1 MVPGF
6 IFLIVCYS
14 IYMLFKNFT
23 DYWLKKAIIRSGKF
37 ENTDFLTQKV
47 SSETGENKE
56 VNRYPTLK
64 WGLVAFFGGLGLII
78 IDQSG
83 PGIYDRGAYH
93 HYSQNSLLPFGIEMV
108 CISLGFL
115 IYFFIV
121 NFIKKK

>member
-6 IFLIVCYS
+6 IFTIVCYS

-37 ENTDFLTQKV
+37 ENTDFLTKKV
-47 SSETGENKE
+47 SSESAGNSE
-56 VNRYPTLK
+56 VNKYPTLK
-64 WGLVAFFGGLGLII
+64 WGLVAFFGGLGLILI
-78 IDQSG
+78 EQNS
-83 PGIYDRGAYH
+83 PGRSNWEAYH
-93 HYSQNSLLPFGIEMV
+93 NYSENSLLPYGIEIV